1 VSRHPRPTSAG
12 RPNRRNQ
19 QSRRADRRARLA
31 FLLLAGLLV
40 GIGATGAYAAKQRE
54 RAPTV
59 TYSAIGVGS
68 GECDSRSDAEE
79 RLIIKHGTWLNLVN
93 HTGASAS
100 VDTGRQR
107 AIAIP
112 DGSGVAVK
120 LAVGVH
126 MISLVPDCGPAVA
139 LAATIEVVNAQE
151 MPDAVESPSDAI
163 PGPPQAPGASP
174 EEPAGQATDLSGT
187 AGPAPRNDGG
197 DAAPGESADATTG
210 GRVSG
215 PSGEETNSE
224 TNGGETNGG
233 EANGGEANGGEA
245 NGEGP
250 GGATGG
256 TRGSPT
262 AWAGGPLVDDIEGVV
277 AIGVLGGEIEGLLL
291 GRDAN
296 DQGGNLL
303 AVIAAICVLGVTVA
317 IIRAIVTQRASRTL
331 RA

>member
-1 VSRHPRPTSAG
+1 VSRHPRPTAAG

-54 RAPTV
+54 WAPTV

-68 GECDSRSDAEE
+68 GECDSRPDAEE
-79 RLIIKHGTWLNLVN
+79 RLIIEHGTWLNLVN
-93 HTGASAS
+93 HTGTSAS

-107 AIAIP
+107 AIAIA

-126 MISLVPDCGPAVA
+126 MISLVPDCEPAVA

-151 MPDAVESPSDAI
+151 MPDAVESPSDAV
-163 PGPPQAPGASP
+163 PSPPQPTGAPP
-174 EEPAGQATDLSGT
+174 LEPAGQATDPSGT
-187 AGPAPRNDGG
+187 AGPAHHDDSGN
-197 DAAPGESADATTG
+197 AAPGDSADATTG
-210 GRVSG
+210 GPVSG
-215 PSGEETNSE
+215 ASADETSVEGTNGEETGGDD
-224 TNGGETNGG
+224 TNGD
-233 EANGGEANGGEA
+233 
-245 NGEGP
+245 GP

-256 TRGSPT
+256 TPGSPT
-262 AWAGGPLVDDIEGVV
+262 ARAGGPLGDDIEGVV

-291 GRDAN
+291 GRGPN

-303 AVIAAICVLGVTVA
+303 AVIAAICVLGVTAA
-317 IIRAIVTQRASRTL
+317 IIRAILTQRASRTL